1 MTHLEGTDR
10 YQTRIMSLDEMVD
23 TEHIVRIIDRFI
35 EVVDLTELGFKNTTP
50 AAMGRP
56 SYSPAHLAKLYLFGY
71 ESAVRSS
78 RKLERLCHESIPALW
93 LLDGLAPDF
102 KTIADFRKDNT
113 GALGA
118 LFYEFASFLDSA
130 GLYGKRLAAIDGTKI
145 KASNSRKSN
154 FTKKK
159 LAKHIAYH
167 TEKMQA
173 YLGELE
179 AADDEET
186 CTRAQ
191 EGITHCTERLAVLE
205 GYQERLDEV
214 EDTQL
219 SLVDP
224 DARLMVSKSGVEM
237 AYNVQ
242 AVVDAKHHLVADFA
256 TTTNPTDHGQL
267 AHMAQATQETM
278 RKRDIRFVADKG
290 YYSGAD
296 LKACEDG
303 GIDVVVARQNKP
315 GEASAQKGAYSAD
328 KFSYDAQTDSYT
340 CPAGNLLTC
349 RSKPTSKLKRYHNK
363 RACKTCP
370 DRSACLSKNSSYR
383 YLRRDG
389 NTAVLDRA
397 ATKYADNTADYRL
410 RQQIVEHV
418 FGTIKRTMGGGYFLV
433 RTQERVN
440 AESAL
445 LFLCYNM
452 KRTKAV
458 LGFAHMMELLDSY
471 GDRFGAHKGLCGVCA
486 AWTCLISLLNAFH
499 SDNQP
504 YSYRQRD
511 NSPLVPTT
519 W

>member
-23 TEHIVRIIDRFI
+23 AEHIVRIIDRFI
-35 EVVDLTELGFKNTTP
+35 GAVDLAELGFRNTTP
-50 AAMGRP
+50 ADTGRP

-78 RKLERLCHESIPALW
+78 RKLERLCRESVPAMW

-118 LFYEFASFLDSA
+118 LFYEFASFSDSA

-145 KASNSRKSN
+145 KASNSKKSN
-154 FTKKK
+154 FTEKK
-159 LAKHIAYH
+159 LARHIAYH
-167 TEKMQA
+167 TEKIQA

-186 CTRAQ
+186 YTRAQ
-191 EGITHCTERLAVLE
+191 EGIKHCTERLAVLE
-205 GYQERLDEV
+205 GYRERLDET

-224 DARLMVSKSGVEM
+224 DARLMVDKSGVGM
-237 AYNVQ
+237 VYNVQ

-256 TTTNPTDHGQL
+256 ATTDPTDHGQL
-267 AHMAQATQETM
+267 AHMAQAAQETM
-278 RKRDIRFVADKG
+278 RKKDIRFVADKG
-290 YYSGAD
+290 YYSGTD

-315 GEASAQKGAYSAD
+315 GEASARKGAYSAD
-328 KFSYDAQTDSYT
+328 KFPYDAQTDSYT
-340 CPAGNLLTC
+340 CPAGNILTC
-349 RSKPTSKLKRYHNK
+349 RSRPKSKLRKYYDK
-363 RACKTCP
+363 RACKACP
-370 DRSACLSKNSSYR
+370 DRGACLSKNSPYR

-389 NTAVLDRA
+389 NAAVLDRA
-397 ATKYADNTADYRL
+397 AAKYAENTADYRL
-410 RQQIVEHV
+410 RQQVVEHV
-418 FGTIKRTMGGGYFLV
+418 FGTVKRTMDGGYFLV
-433 RTQERVN
+433 RTKEKVE

-452 KRTKAV
+452 KRAKAV
-458 LGFAHMMELLDSY
+458 LGFARMMELLDGY
-471 GDRFGAHKGLCGVCA
+471 GARFGAHGGLHGVRA
-486 AWTCLISLLNAFH
+486 AWICLMGLFNAYRN
-499 SDNQP
+499 DNQP
-504 YSYRQRD
+504 CSL
-511 NSPLVPTT
+511 SAT
-519 W
+519 